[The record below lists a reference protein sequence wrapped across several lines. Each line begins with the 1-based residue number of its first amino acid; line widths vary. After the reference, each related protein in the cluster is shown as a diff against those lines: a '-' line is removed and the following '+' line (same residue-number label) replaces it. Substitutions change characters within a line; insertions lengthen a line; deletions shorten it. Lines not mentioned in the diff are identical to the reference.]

1 MKGTRADDRDI
12 VIDNKNFSRCQEGER
27 KRKARNKT
35 SFCSA
40 KKIMQSTNR
49 EKSHVREQRG
59 TGKKCSLQSKKK
71 NNRKSSGE

>member
-1 MKGTRADDRDI
+1 MAYDWERKKKKQCKTYGMKGTRADDRDI

-49 EKSHVREQRG
+49 EKSHVRE
-59 TGKKCSLQSKKK
+59 
-71 NNRKSSGE
+71 